1 MMKKEKVKKPSPRNS
16 KSAAEPD
23 SAQMQDESVSNSECE
38 KTPPK
43 PDAMSSEE
51 FALRN
56 LTPVE
61 VAMVAAII
69 SRDPAMD
76 RKRACSQAIG
86 LIVEA
91 SRQLNER
98 LRPTSQ
104 LRPPKSPPRVPRDE
118 EVWIRLAKRLYQ
130 LSSQSSGRA
139 MGSHPPG
146 NRDGGILFPITREEL
161 QLLDGTGN
169 FHTIRKRIETTFPD
183 KEERE
188 KILSVGVNEDQFE
201 TLLRRPAWKN
211 VKAVVEDLEREV
223 QSEDEVQN
231 PLWLDPRRSGN

>member
-1 MMKKEKVKKPSPRNS
+1 
-16 KSAAEPD
+16 
-23 SAQMQDESVSNSECE
+23 
-38 KTPPK
+38 
-43 PDAMSSEE
+43 
-51 FALRN
+51 
-56 LTPVE
+56 
-61 VAMVAAII
+61 
-69 SRDPAMD
+69 
-76 RKRACSQAIG
+76 
-86 LIVEA
+86 
-91 SRQLNER
+91 
-98 LRPTSQ
+98 
-104 LRPPKSPPRVPRDE
+104 
-118 EVWIRLAKRLYQ
+118 
-130 LSSQSSGRA
+130 